1 MTMSSSYPGRGVHGR
16 VVELLGERVASG
28 MIREGD
34 TLDLR
39 SLSAELGVSMSV
51 VRESVRVLAAKGLV
65 DSRQK
70 RGTFVRPRTEWNLLD
85 ADVVRWRARGG
96 DTARLMADLAELRA
110 LIEPAAARFAAQ
122 RRTENQL
129 ADLDQA
135 LDCMDRTRGD
145 PRAHAL
151 ADLEFHRCLLAAS
164 GNELLSRMD
173 LLVAPGLVERDILV
187 HSADPKADP
196 VPAHRAVVDAVRAR
210 NPDAAE
216 QAMRALLA
224 AADADLRRLAGTAL
238 DPPNRKDRP

>member
-1 MTMSSSYPGRGVHGR
+1 MSSSYPGRGVHGR

-51 VRESVRVLAAKGLV
+51 VRESVRVLATKGLV

>member
-1 MTMSSSYPGRGVHGR
+1 MSSSYPGRGVHGR

-238 DPPNRKDRP
+238 APPNRKDRP

>member
-1 MTMSSSYPGRGVHGR
+1 MSSSYPGRGVHGR

-164 GNELLSRMD
+164 GNELLFRMD

>member
-1 MTMSSSYPGRGVHGR
+1 M
-16 VVELLGERVASG
+16 
-28 MIREGD
+28 
-34 TLDLR
+34 
-39 SLSAELGVSMSV
+39 
-51 VRESVRVLAAKGLV
+51 RVLAAKGLV

>member
-1 MTMSSSYPGRGVHGR
+1 MSSSYPGRGVHGR

-224 AADADLRRLAGTAL
+224 ADADLRRLAGTAL

>member
-1 MTMSSSYPGRGVHGR
+1 MSSSYPGRGVHGR

-28 MIREGD
+28 MIREGG

>member
-1 MTMSSSYPGRGVHGR
+1 MSSSYPGRGVHGR

-173 LLVAPGLVERDILV
+173 LLVAPGLVERDIFV

>member
-1 MTMSSSYPGRGVHGR
+1 MSSSYPGRGVHGR

-135 LDCMDRTRGD
+135 LD
-145 PRAHAL
+145 
-151 ADLEFHRCLLAAS
+151 
-164 GNELLSRMD
+164 
-173 LLVAPGLVERDILV
+173 
-187 HSADPKADP
+187 
-196 VPAHRAVVDAVRAR
+196 
-210 NPDAAE
+210 
-216 QAMRALLA
+216 
-224 AADADLRRLAGTAL
+224 
-238 DPPNRKDRP
+238 

>member
-1 MTMSSSYPGRGVHGR
+1 MSSSYPGRGVHGR

>member
-1 MTMSSSYPGRGVHGR
+1 MSSSYPGRGVHGR

-122 RRTENQL
+122 RRPENQL